1 MYALRL
7 LCLCLIVT
15 LLLPWG
21 AGQGLRHA
29 AQAQTA
35 LQQSAEPDPPA
46 LRVSATHRCPGPAL
60 PGTPCGMDLAPA
72 EARAD
77 TALAARLAVPIP
89 VEAAPASGRSTK
101 PPLGPPRAA

>member
-1 MYALRL
+1 MMRL

-29 AQAQTA
+29 VQSQTA
-35 LQQSAEPDPPA
+35 MELSAEPEQPA
-46 LRVSATHRCPGPAL
+46 IRVTAKHRCPGPAL
-60 PGTPCGMDLAPA
+60 PGTPCGLDLAPA
-72 EARAD
+72 DTRAD
-77 TALAARLAVPIP
+77 AAMAAGMAVPEPRSAP
-89 VEAAPASGRSTK
+89 VPPGRSTP

>member
-1 MYALRL
+1 MMRH

-29 AQAQTA
+29 VPPQTA
-35 LQQSAEPDPPA
+35 LQQSAEREQPA
-46 LRVSATHRCPGPAL
+46 IRVTAKHRCPGPAL
-60 PGTPCGMDLAPA
+60 PGTPCGLDLAPA
-72 EARAD
+72 DARAD
-77 TALAARLAVPIP
+77 ATMAAGMAVPEPRSMP
-89 VEAAPASGRSTK
+89 VPLGRSTQ

>member
-1 MYALRL
+1 MLRH

-29 AQAQTA
+29 VQSQTA
-35 LQQSAEPDPPA
+35 IELSAEPEQPA
-46 LRVSATHRCPGPAL
+46 IRVTAKHRCPGPAL
-60 PGTPCGMDLAPA
+60 PGTPCGLDLAPA
-72 EARAD
+72 EAQAD
-77 TALAARLAVPIP
+77 AALAARLAVPIP

-101 PPLGPPRAA
+101 PPLGPPRVA

>member
-1 MYALRL
+1 MLRL

-29 AQAQTA
+29 VQAKTA
-35 LQQSAEPDPPA
+35 MELSAEPEQPA
-46 LRVSATHRCPGPAL
+46 LRVTATHRCPGPAL
-60 PGTPCGMDLAPA
+60 PGTPCGLDLAPA
-72 EARAD
+72 EVRTDAQMTAD
-77 TALAARLAVPIP
+77 LAVPGPRLMP
-89 VEAAPASGRSTK
+89 VPPGRSTQ